1 MSLDVSYSH
10 IEKPEGEPARL
21 RRTPRVRVAQIAMDY
36 LAYGWS
42 VDEMC
47 RHHSYLTPS
56 EAHAAMAYYFDH
68 QAEIDAEIEA
78 ELREAEEE
86 RIEARPSPFVVRMRA
101 KGLL

>member
-1 MSLDVSYSH
+1 MSTEVTYPH
-10 IEKPEGEPARL
+10 IEKPESGPARL
-21 RRTPRVRVAQIAMDY
+21 RNTPRVRVAQIVMDY

-47 RHHSYLTPS
+47 RQHAYLTPA

-68 QAEIDAEIEA
+68 QAEIEAEMEA
-78 ELREAEEE
+78 ELREAEEA
-86 RIEARPSPFVVRMRA
+86 RARARPSPFLVRMRA

>member
-10 IEKPEGEPARL
+10 IEKPPGKTARL
-21 RRTPRVRVAQIAMDY
+21 RRVPRVRVAQIVMDY

-47 RHHSYLTPS
+47 RHHSYLSPS

-68 QAEIDAEIEA
+68 RAEIEGEIEA
-78 ELREAEEE
+78 ELRETEEA
-86 RIEARPSPFVVRMRA
+86 RAQARPSPFAVRMRA
-101 KGLL
+101 EGLL

>member
-21 RRTPRVRVAQIAMDY
+21 RRTPRVRVAQIVMDY

-78 ELREAEEE
+78 ELREAEEA
-86 RIEARPSPFVVRMRA
+86 RIEARPSPFVLRMRA